1 METELYQPEDRAQ
14 PGSLIELFFD
24 PVEDFGELVPVG
36 EKDLSA
42 EYRSLLAHHDHM
54 TVTQEAW
61 HNSLVDLHALNER
74 ADEDF
79 YARESLLQRQRD
91 GAVVQ
96 YGIMRIALVGLPEI
110 VRLEILSRALPL
122 GRVLIRHHLLRVV
135 ELHQLWRVNAGE
147 RLRSLLRLSG
157 DQPAYARSAGIL
169 VDGKPA
175 VELLEVATL

>member
-1 METELYQPEDRAQ
+1 METVRYEPEDQAQ
-14 PGSLIELFFD
+14 PGSLIALFF
-24 PVEDFGELVPVG
+24 EQEQQFGDLVPVG
-36 EKDLSA
+36 EQELSP

-61 HNSLVDLHALNER
+61 HNSLVDLHAITER

-96 YGIMRIALVGLPEI
+96 YGIMRIALAGLPEI

-122 GRVLIRHHLLRVV
+122 GRILIRHHLLREV
-135 ELHQLWRVNAGE
+135 ELHQLWRVNSGE
-147 RLRSLLRLSG
+147 RLRSLLHLPP
-157 DQPAYARSAGIL
+157 DKPAYARSAGIL